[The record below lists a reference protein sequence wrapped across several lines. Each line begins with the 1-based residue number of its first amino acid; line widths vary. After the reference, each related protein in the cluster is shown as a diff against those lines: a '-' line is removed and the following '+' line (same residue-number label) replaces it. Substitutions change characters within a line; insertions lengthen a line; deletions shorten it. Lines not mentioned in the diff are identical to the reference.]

1 MSDGFVQDGTAGGGK
16 SRWEQLREGGAASAS
31 SAAAQMGS
39 RSSERTPSPMQQQ
52 QQSQSSLGRTS
63 APSSAGSS
71 YVELER
77 ERFRQE
83 FERGEQKERRGLN

>member
-39 RSSERTPSPMQQQ
+39 RSSERTPSPMQLQQ
-52 QQSQSSLGRTS
+52 QPQPSLGRTG
-63 APSSAGSS
+63 AQGSAGSS

-83 FERGEQKERRGLN
+83 FERGEQKERRGLI